1 MLQRMKRIQVIG
13 PRQELS
19 RVVDLLYNSGTI
31 HLESACE
38 EVPASEINLTPVK
51 MDAVQTVAD
60 VLGRIQAIFSTL
72 PTIADDPGRQAAIR
86 AELGTKS
93 YDEIVLRA
101 KDVVRELET
110 TTQNLAARKSEL
122 ALAVVALDRYSK
134 VLSIIQP
141 VEKELPTLEGFEV
154 TILLIQKEHA
164 GVIDIIRKEIG
175 AITRNHFE
183 MTSTPVDDETL
194 ATIMVF
200 PKKYDEDVHSFIY
213 SVNVNEVRLPKEYTG
228 RPFFEMFALI
238 EEQKVKNTGEIATI
252 ETRLLNLSS
261 VWYQELVVLQKQLE
275 DINGEVGSYT
285 KFGLSNYTFVIMG
298 WIPSKHLKK
307 TRDAVQEKFGGRA
320 VIRELGVTEG
330 DMKLAPVWYD
340 NPSWVKPFEFIMKL
354 AATPKY
360 REVDPSPI
368 LAIFFPL
375 FFGLMVGDIGYG
387 LVILALGLFVRKKF
401 ADIPF
406 AQSMSGILIL
416 SSIPTIVFGYFYGEF
431 FGNLGEHMGWLH
443 PAEILGIT
451 WNRAEAIIPMLILA
465 ISIGVVHVFLG
476 LSLGIRNAIILKSRK
491 HLAER
496 SGMLLM
502 ISGIIVLLV
511 ATAGLLPPVMTYAA
525 AALMVA
531 GLPLILYGAG
541 AFGAIEVM
549 STVGNILSYA
559 RLMAIGMASVIL
571 AIVANELAGAIG
583 IAVVGIIV
591 AVLLHTLN
599 IALAMFSPSIHSI
612 RLHLVEFFSK
622 FYEGGGVT
630 YRPFARAPAG
640 GEKKEGS

>member
-13 PRQELS
+13 PRQELG
-19 RVVDLLYNSGTI
+19 RVVDLLYNAGTV
-31 HLESACE
+31 HLEN
-38 EVPASEINLTPVK
+38 ASEEIPQSEISLEPVK
-51 MDAVQTVAD
+51 LDAAHTITD

-72 PTIADDPGRQAAIR
+72 PMIADNKERQAAIQ
-86 AELGTKS
+86 AALETKN
-93 YDEIVLRA
+93 YDQIIGRA
-101 KDVVRELET
+101 KEVVRELET
-110 TTQNLAARKSEL
+110 TTRDLAAKKSEL
-122 ALAVVALDRYSK
+122 TLAVTALDRYSK

-154 TILLIQKEHA
+154 TILLIQKEHS
-164 GVIDIIRKEIG
+164 GVIEIIRKEI
-175 AITRNHFE
+175 ATITRNHFE
-183 MTSTPVDDETL
+183 MSSTSVDDVTL

-200 PKKYDEDVHSFIY
+200 PKRYDEEVHSFIY

-238 EEQKVKNTGEIATI
+238 GEQKVRNLEEIAAI
-252 ETRLLNLSS
+252 DGHLASLSS
-261 VWYQELVVLQKQLE
+261 VWYQELVVLQKHLN
-275 DINGEVGSYT
+275 DIHDEVGVYAN
-285 KFGLSNYTFVIMG
+285 FGLSTYTFVIMG
-298 WIPSKHLKK
+298 WIPSKHLRN
-307 TRDAVQEKFGGRA
+307 TRDALKDMFGGRV

-340 NPSWVKPFEFIMKL
+340 NPAWVKPFEFIMKL
-354 AATPKY
+354 ASLPKY
-360 REVDPSPI
+360 QEVDPSPI

-387 LVILALGLFVRKKF
+387 IIILAIGLFVRHNYR
-401 ADIPF
+401 DIPF
-406 AQSMSGILIL
+406 AQSLSGMFII
-416 SSIPTIVFGYFYGEF
+416 SAIPAMVFGYFYGEF
-431 FGNLGEHMGWLH
+431 FGNLGEHLGWLQPVH
-443 PAEILGIT
+443 VLGVT

-465 ISIGVVHVFLG
+465 ISVGVVHVFLG

-496 SGMLLM
+496 SGMILM

-511 ATAGLLPPVMTYAA
+511 TSAGALPQGMTYAA
-525 AALMVA
+525 AALMVV
-531 GLPLILYGAG
+531 GLPLIIYGAG

-583 IAVVGIIV
+583 IAIVGIIV

-622 FYEGGGVT
+622 FYEGGGVE
-630 YRPFARAPAG
+630 YRPFARVVVA
-640 GEKKEGS
+640 EKREE